1 MKSKIIIAVCCFALG
16 LLAENKT
23 GLIQKTGGLI
33 TKAVYKEEKLEKQEP
48 PVPVRIMKVEPA
60 DIERTLDYVGDIEAA
75 NKAEVFPK
83 VDGKIAE
90 QLKKE
95 GESVKKGEVIFMIDR
110 DEIGFEYE
118 MAPVES
124 PIDGKVGEIL
134 VDLGDQVHTST
145 EVAVIVDIDSVETK
159 LNIPE
164 IYYPDLV
171 LEQEALI
178 TTDSYPDKVFRG
190 KVKEISP
197 VIDRKTRTAS
207 LKIKID
213 NKDNLLG
220 PGMFVRINLIIDR
233 KSGVPVILKEALRGG
248 ENPYVYV
255 IREDKA
261 HRQNVKLGF
270 RNGPY
275 FWVKEG
281 LSEGDEVVVMG
292 QQLLKEGRTV
302 TIDEGISAGGEK

>member
-23 GLIQKTGGLI
+23 GLIQKTGSLI
-33 TKAVYKEEKLEKQEP
+33 VKTAFKEEKIEKQEP
-48 PVPVRIMKVEPA
+48 PVPVRVMKVKLSDVEK
-60 DIERTLDYVGDIEAA
+60 TLDYVGGIEAA

-83 VDGKIAE
+83 VEGKIIK

-95 GESVKKGEVIFMIDR
+95 GEAVKKGDVIFMIDR
-110 DEIGFEYE
+110 DEVGFEYE
-118 MAPVES
+118 LAPVES
-124 PIDGKVGEIL
+124 PIDGTVGNIL
-134 VDLGDQVHTST
+134 VDLGDHVHTST
-145 EVAVIVDIDSVETK
+145 NVAVIVDIDSVEIE

-171 LEQEALI
+171 LGQEALI

-190 KVKEISP
+190 DVMEISP
-197 VIDRKTRTAS
+197 VIDPKTRTAS
-207 LKIKID
+207 LKIEI
-213 NKDNLLG
+213 NNEDNLLK
-220 PGMFVRINLIIDR
+220 PGMFARLSLIIDR
-233 KSGVPVILKEALRGG
+233 ESGVPVVLKEALKGG

-255 IREDKA
+255 VRGGKA

-275 FWVKEG
+275 FWVREG
-281 LSEGDEVVVMG
+281 LAEGDDVVIMG

-302 TIDEGISAGGEK
+302 TIDEGISTK